1 MNPVAIITSNQN
13 IAQGVYS
20 MTVSGAPLGRAG
32 QFFMLR
38 VPGAL
43 DPLLG
48 RPISICEIDAQS
60 GETTFVYQS
69 VGRGTAQFAAILAGQ
84 AIEAQG
90 PVRQRLSA
98 DGGPRGHPWRRYRL
112 GAHAPA
118 RQKSSAQGDPAR
130 RIDVYLG
137 FREEAYLM
145 RANLKRYADS
155 VTVNIGGFVTN
166 DVDFTLDA
174 TFYACGPAPMLRA
187 AAMAA
192 GAANA
197 NLYISLEKHM
207 ACGVGACLG
216 CTCQTTNGRKRVCK
230 DGPVFDYREV
240 RDEI

>member
-1 MNPVAIITSNQN
+1 MAKITSNQN
-13 IAQGVYS
+13 IAQGVYR

-38 VPGAL
+38 MPGAL

-69 VGRGTAQFAAILAGQ
+69 IGRGTAQFAAMIPGQ

-90 PVRQRLSA
+90 PYGNGFPLKAGRAVVLC
-98 DGGPRGHPWRRYRL
+98 GGIGT
-112 GAHAPA
+112 APMLQLVKELRA
-118 RQKSSAQGDPAR
+118 CDPGR

-137 FREEAYLM
+137 FREESYLESE
-145 RANLKRYADS
+145 LERYADS

-166 DVDFTLDA
+166 DVDFSLDA
-174 TFYACGPAPMLRA
+174 TYYACGPAPMLRA
-187 AAMAA
+187 AATAA
-192 GAANA
+192 DAADA
-197 NLYISLEKHM
+197 ALYVSLEKHM
-207 ACGVGACLG
+207 ACGIGACLG
-216 CTCQTTNGRKRVCK
+216 CTCQTTGGRKRVCK

-240 RDEI
+240 RDAI